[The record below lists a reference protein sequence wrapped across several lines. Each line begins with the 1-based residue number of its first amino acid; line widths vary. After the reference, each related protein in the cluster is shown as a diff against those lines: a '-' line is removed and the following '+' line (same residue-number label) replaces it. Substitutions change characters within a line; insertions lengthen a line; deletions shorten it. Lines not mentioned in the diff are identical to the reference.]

1 VFGGSLRIRRRE
13 EMRED
18 DNDHGGTRLT
28 ADAAVSV
35 SASPELSHDVP
46 ELVITID
53 PNGPSGIEHALA
65 FALDH
70 GLVVAGVTERCPDCV
85 RGLQPSTHLDDEQPM
100 RLCSTCDGGGVI
112 ATEDQPLSEASGA
125 VPSAAQK

>member
-1 VFGGSLRIRRRE
+1 
-13 EMRED
+13 MRED

-53 PNGPSGIEHALA
+53 PNGRAES
-65 FALDH
+65 
-70 GLVVAGVTERCPDCV
+70 
-85 RGLQPSTHLDDEQPM
+85 STRWHS
-100 RLCSTCDGGGVI
+100 RLITGSWSR
-112 ATEDQPLSEASGA
+112 A
-125 VPSAAQK
+125 